1 MSFEFESVNHCQ
13 SDTSGLN
20 IASSHLLED
29 EKGLSG
35 ELGDD
40 ELEQVNGGIAP
51 LIPLIGIGIRIA
63 APIAIRV
70 ATRVVAKAAAQEF
83 GRGVAEGYGSDSA

>member
-1 MSFEFESVNHCQ
+1 MSFEFESVNQCQ
-13 SDTSGLN
+13 SYPSSLN

-40 ELEQVNGGIAP
+40 ELEQVNGGILP
-51 LIPLIGIGIRIA
+51 LLVLAARLA
-63 APIAIRV
+63 APAIIRTV
-70 ATRVVAKAAAQEF
+70 ARSTARRAVGEAVM
-83 GRGVAEGYGSDSA
+83 DSIGTNDDC

>member
-1 MSFEFESVNHCQ
+1 MSFEFESVNHCK
-13 SDTSGLN
+13 SDPSSLN

-40 ELEQVNGGIAP
+40 ELEQVNGGILP
-51 LIPLIGIGIRIA
+51 LLVLAARLA
-63 APIAIRV
+63 APVIIRSV
-70 ATRVVAKAAAQEF
+70 ANA
-83 GRGVAEGYGSDSA
+83 GRSAGGRAVGEAVRDFIGTNDDC